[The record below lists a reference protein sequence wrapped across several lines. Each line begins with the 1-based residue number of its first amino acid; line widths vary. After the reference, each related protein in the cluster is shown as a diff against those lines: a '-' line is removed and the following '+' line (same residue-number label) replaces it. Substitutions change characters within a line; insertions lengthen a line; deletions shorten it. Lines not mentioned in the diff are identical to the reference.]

1 MFAARGIAVSFSVFV
16 MVYCVL
22 SLAVC
27 RAWRAVWLHAQRHPV
42 RRVADVLFALRM
54 LPLVAAAVITAAF
67 TVPSF
72 LLLEPR
78 AIDEPMS
85 GIPLALGICGA
96 MLGIFGV
103 ANASIAL
110 RRASRT
116 IAIWTSAAQPVESCA
131 QIPVLR
137 ISQVNRTRMLP
148 AMTAAGIIRPKVLL
162 SGAAESL
169 LTANELQTA
178 LNHEFAHVRRRD
190 NLKKLLLRF
199 VTFPG
204 MTGLEAAWLEATEMA
219 ADDAA
224 VSNAGEALDLAAAL
238 IRLSRLGPVELGSVE
253 PVADLTASLVHSPAA
268 VMNARIERL
277 IAWSDDRIALPP
289 RFSPWY
295 GLGAALATVAVFA
308 VTYSQLLVQVHTATE
323 WLVR

>member
-22 SLAVC
+22 SLAVSFG
-27 RAWRAVWLHAQRHPV
+27 WRTVWLHSQRHPV
-42 RRVADVLFALRM
+42 GRIADWLFALRM
-54 LPLVAAAVITAAF
+54 FPLATAAVVTAAF

-78 AIDEPMS
+78 AIDEPLG
-85 GIPLALGICGA
+85 GIPLMLGLCGA
-96 MLGIFGV
+96 VLGVVGIV
-103 ANASIAL
+103 NAGMAI

-116 IAIWTSAAQPVESCA
+116 IARWTSAAQPVESCSPV
-131 QIPVLR
+131 PVLR
-137 ISQVNRTRMLP
+137 ISRAFP
-148 AMTAAGIIRPKVLL
+148 AMTAAGIVRPRVLL
-162 SGAAESL
+162 SSAAEFVL
-169 LTANELQTA
+169 NPNELQTA
-178 LNHEFAHVRRRD
+178 LNHEVAHVRRRD

-199 VTFPG
+199 VAFPG
-204 MTGLEAAWLEATEMA
+204 MAGVEAAWLEATEMA

-238 IRLSRLGPVELGSVE
+238 IKLSRLGPVE
-253 PVADLTASLVHSPAA
+253 PPADLTAALVHSPAS
-268 VMNARIERL
+268 VMNARVERL
-277 IAWSDDRIALPP
+277 IAWSDERLVSPP

-295 GLGAALATVAVFA
+295 GLAAVLVAVAIFA
-308 VTYSQLLVQVHTATE
+308 VTYSQLLVHIHTATE

>member
-1 MFAARGIAVSFSVFV
+1 MFAARGLAVSFSVFV
-16 MVYCVL
+16 MVYCAL

-27 RAWRAVWLHAQRHPV
+27 LVWRAVWLRSQRHPV
-42 RRVADVLFALRM
+42 RRIADLLFALRM

-78 AIDEPMS
+78 SIDEPMS

-96 MLGIFGV
+96 MLGIFGIV
-103 ANASIAL
+103 NASLAL

-116 IAIWTSAAQPVESCA
+116 IATWTTSAHPVDSGSPV
-131 QIPVLR
+131 PVLR
-137 ISQVNRTRMLP
+137 ISQIIP
-148 AMTAAGIIRPKVLL
+148 AMTAAGIVRPKVLL
-162 SGAAESL
+162 SAAAESM
-169 LTANELQTA
+169 LTANELQTT
-178 LNHEFAHVRRRD
+178 LNHEIAHVRRRD

-204 MTGLEAAWLEATEMA
+204 MSGLEAAWLEATEMA

-238 IRLSRLGPVELGSVE
+238 IKLSLLGPVEA
-253 PVADLTASLVHSPAA
+253 PVDLTAALIHSPAS

-277 IAWSDDRIALPP
+277 IAWSDVRLASPQ

-295 GLGAALATVAVFA
+295 GLGAALAAVAVFA